1 VTRAGSDAL
10 AWLQA
15 WREPVHR
22 DGLALVASTAATG
35 VLGLVFWVVAARLY
49 PPAVVGLNSVAIS
62 TMTLLSGLAQLN
74 LSYLLLRFLPVA
86 GTRTRR
92 LVLASYGVSGIASLL
107 VAGLFVL
114 GARIWAPDLLDHV
127 GGTGLLAFLLP
138 GVAVWTVFALQD
150 FVLTALGRAVVV
162 PLENVA
168 FSILKMVLLMAI
180 GGVAALGIAWAW
192 LVATGVT
199 VVVMSGYL
207 LLRVLPRVTTNAE
220 ADGPSASTAAVARGT
235 GLGRYAAAEYAG
247 SVAWG
252 AAVFGLPI
260 AVLHVTGPDGA
271 AVYGVAWTIAF
282 ALYMAASGTG
292 QSFVAHAARTP
303 DDVDAALRAV
313 VRRALVV
320 VGVPVVVVVAGSS
333 LLLRQFGTLYEQAG
347 GSVLVVAALSALPNV
362 FTNAAVNLAR
372 ARRRWGPL
380 VAIPG
385 SISVITIALGLF
397 LMPVLGVVGAAI
409 GWLVAQT
416 VVAAVATPWKVLR
429 A

>member
-1 VTRAGSDAL
+1 
-10 AWLQA
+10 
-15 WREPVHR
+15 
-22 DGLALVASTAATG
+22 
-35 VLGLVFWVVAARLY
+35 
-49 PPAVVGLNSVAIS
+49 
-62 TMTLLSGLAQLN
+62 
-74 LSYLLLRFLPVA
+74 
-86 GTRTRR
+86 
-92 LVLASYGVSGIASLL
+92 
-107 VAGLFVL
+107 
-114 GARIWAPDLLDHV
+114 
-127 GGTGLLAFLLP
+127 
-138 GVAVWTVFALQD
+138 
-150 FVLTALGRAVVV
+150 
-162 PLENVA
+162 
-168 FSILKMVLLMAI
+168 
-180 GGVAALGIAWAW
+180 
-192 LVATGVT
+192 
-199 VVVMSGYL
+199 
-207 LLRVLPRVTTNAE
+207 
-220 ADGPSASTAAVARGT
+220 
-235 GLGRYAAAEYAG
+235 
-247 SVAWG
+247 
-252 AAVFGLPI
+252 VFGLPI

-313 VRRALVV
+313 VRRALVI